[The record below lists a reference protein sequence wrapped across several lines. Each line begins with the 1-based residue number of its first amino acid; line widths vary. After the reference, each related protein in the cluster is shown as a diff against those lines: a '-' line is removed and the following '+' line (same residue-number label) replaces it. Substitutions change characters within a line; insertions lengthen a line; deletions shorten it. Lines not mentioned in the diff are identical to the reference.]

1 MDTQNT
7 IYSGILFR
15 GKPGKLRL
23 TAEKIAFKP
32 DDWEEGRYDS
42 WRWTAIDK
50 HQVTSEK
57 AKNSLLKLISKDDTN
72 KSVIFTTKNHKQL
85 QALRTDVTDRI
96 RFCRRTKQQ
105 RRMSTETIGIG
116 EFTIAS
122 SRRSSD
128 ISFCTVAMN
137 DLDMSSR
144 SIGSGSLSNN
154 SRRISWSIPNN
165 VQGKAEYAR
174 RVSALENDDDTT
186 ASGKSWEGLLSSKR
200 RPVILLDPKTDT
212 NRTYGTTGVKSSI
225 GTRNGKKGVKSSSN
239 SSSWGRMIKNLVLWT
254 LVLLSFNA
262 VGQMGYFNGV
272 VEKSTL
278 SLEVLESSLS
288 PLITPALEALEQV
301 KPTIEDAY
309 DVHLK
314 PSLESIRPAVEDA
327 YETHIKPSWE
337 SLEAY
342 LFPAPVEAPVKRGLF
357 GKKKVEL

>member
-7 IYSGILFR
+7 IYSGLSFR

-42 WRWTAIDK
+42 WRWTAIEK

-57 AKNSLLKLISKDDTN
+57 AKTPLLKLISKDDTN
-72 KSVIFTTKNHKQL
+72 KSVMFTAKNHTQL
-85 QALRTDVTDRI
+85 KALRTDVTDRI
-96 RFCRRTKQQ
+96 RLCRRAKQQ

-116 EFTIAS
+116 EFTVAS
-122 SRRSSD
+122 GRRSSD
-128 ISFCTVAMN
+128 VSFCTVAMN
-137 DLDMSSR
+137 DDSNMDMSSR

-154 SRRISWSIPNN
+154 NRRISWNIPTD
-165 VQGKAEYAR
+165 VQGKAGYAR
-174 RVSALENDDDTT
+174 RVSALDNDDDTS
-186 ASGKSWEGLLSSKR
+186 ASGKSWGGLVSSKR

-212 NRTYGTTGVKSSI
+212 NQSYGTTLVKST
-225 GTRNGKKGVKSSSN
+225 TRNGKKGAKNSSN
-239 SSSWGRMIKNLVLWT
+239 SSSLGRMAKTLILWA
-254 LVLLSFNA
+254 LIFLSLNV
-262 VGQMGYFNGV
+262 VGKFGYFNGA

-278 SLEVLESSLS
+278 DVLESTLS
-288 PLITPALEALEQV
+288 PVIAPALEALEQI
-301 KPTIEDAY
+301 KPTFD
-309 DVHLK
+309 DVYEGHVK
-314 PSLESIRPAVEDA
+314 PSLESIRPAVEGA
-327 YETHIKPSWE
+327 YETHVKPSWE